1 MIRKLNS
8 FIADVEKLLVIWIE
22 DQTSYNIPLNQGQS
36 KALIL
41 FNSMKAERGDE
52 AEEEN
57 FQAGRGWFTA
67 FQKEAIYITEK
78 CQVKQQVM

>member
-1 MIRKLNS
+1 M
-8 FIADVEKLLVIWIE
+8 EKVLVAWAENEIS
-22 DQTSYNIPLNQGQS
+22 QNIPSNWSPIYS
-36 KALIL
+36 KALTL